1 MRKKGRYTLLDLY
14 VGREYVLS
22 FFVSFAFF
30 FFIFFINQILV
41 LAQKIIIKNVS
52 ISDMISLVVLYIPQ
66 FLMYTMPFSSLTS
79 ASMVIGSLSSQNE
92 ILAMRSS
99 GINTRRIFRPILV
112 ISIVLSAI
120 TFLIADFFIPYTAK
134 QYRML
139 YGQIL
144 QKIPTVELQSY
155 SSARFGDRVISNGAV
170 EDNVLHDVLIF
181 DDTDRNDSRVIS
193 ADRAQ
198 ISIVDLDR
206 FIYRVDLDNPR
217 ILITDADSQQTYSL
231 SSAKHMTLFLNLS
244 SSASGYSPIT
254 PSQMSIRELSGV
266 IAERREEDRQ
276 IKIRHGEQVS
286 SSADNLADALVKVE
300 NAESVTT
307 DDILHIS
314 NLLESYEKDNNY
326 RAFSFYYQYYRSEFN
341 KKLALS
347 AACTFLVLIAFPLS
361 FVRMKYGRLTGFGL
375 SMFAACIYWFLLYF
389 LHTRAIVSPLNP
401 ALFLW
406 APNFIVLIVSLLL
419 QRRTSK
425 S

>member
-52 ISDMISLVVLYIPQ
+52 ISDMITLVILYIPQ

-79 ASMVIGSLSSQNE
+79 ASMVIGSFSSQNE
-92 ILAMRSS
+92 ILAMRAS
-99 GINTRRIFRPILV
+99 GINTRRIFRPILI
-112 ISIVLSAI
+112 ISFVLSAI
-120 TFLIADFFIPYTAK
+120 TFLIADIFIPYTAK
-134 QYRML
+134 QYRTL
-139 YGQIL
+139 YGEIL

-155 SSARFGDRVISNGAV
+155 SSARFGDRVISNGVV

-181 DDTDRNDSRVIS
+181 DDSDRNDSRVIS
-193 ADRAQ
+193 AEEAK

-206 FIYRVDLDNPR
+206 FIYRVDLENPR

-231 SSAKHMTLFLNLS
+231 SSAKHMTLFLDLS

-254 PSQMSIRELSGV
+254 PSQMSVRELSGV

-276 IKIRHGEQVS
+276 IKIQHGERVS
-286 SSADNLADALVKVE
+286 GSANNLGDALVDIE
-300 NAESVTT
+300 NAGHVDV
-307 DDILHIS
+307 DDIMNI
-314 NLLESYEKDNNY
+314 NYLLDSYEKDNNY
-326 RAFSFYYQYYRSEFN
+326 KAFSFYYQYYRSEFN

-389 LHTRAIVSPLNP
+389 LHTRAIVSPANP
-401 ALFLW
+401 AWFLW
-406 APNFIVLIVSLLL
+406 APNFLVLIASMLL
-419 QRRTSK
+419 QKRNSK